1 LQRRRR
7 QEEEEEERKM
17 GEYREIGLRLKEYPE
32 EDVIKARK
40 LVASFLKVP
49 EEVEEVISKCNNILN
64 DWQVKICPHEIMCI
78 FNFKI

>member
-1 LQRRRR
+1 MQRRRR

-64 DWQVKICPHEIMCI
+64 G
-78 FNFKI
+78 